1 MENSGTFDVFYFGRL
16 EMQVSLDNS
25 QKCEPMLIFLSS
37 LMHQAFAVCQ
47 NYMTHDVLLSMGR

>member
-1 MENSGTFDVFYFGRL
+1 MSFTLADL
-16 EMQVSLDNS
+16 KCKLDNS

-47 NYMTHDVLLSMGR
+47 NYMTHDVFLSMGR